1 MYKMRKVGA
10 KNLNSFRRIW
20 RNISTKVVDKSG
32 KKLMSSAW
40 KKIRLIGYKGVLS
53 TYKN

>member
-1 MYKMRKVGA
+1 MRKVGA

-20 RNISTKVVDKSG
+20 RNILISTKVVDKSG